1 MHRYT
6 QENDSSGYMTSSS
19 SASVPT
25 LCSILSPIQQTAS
38 GNPQVTFH
46 TTHVHIRNNVTLTT
60 IQPLATI
67 SPNAQVRLAV
77 NTINVSPAGDATPR
91 QQSMVTPLGSE
102 DIPSPKPIPSP
113 NPPSSSSHGMGQ
125 TENTDTNTSSEP
137 CSSSQRNK
145 KGKRGKAKVK
155 IKDGQNKKQ
164 ERKEATDAE
173 NAEIRAFLDYNYLGR
188 SEEEN
193 LVCYICSDRFDERV
207 QLKNHIVNLH
217 LRHIPIKA
225 FSVCPLCSLVCR
237 SRNQFVDHALKPP
250 NRSKVCKTLILR
262 SKEKQAEK
270 SKQLNKSE

>member
-6 QENDSSGYMTSSS
+6 QENYSSGYMTSSS
-19 SASVPT
+19 SVSVPT
-25 LCSILSPIQQTAS
+25 LCSIVSPIQQTVS
-38 GNPQVTFH
+38 GHLTFH
-46 TTHVHIRNNVTLTT
+46 TTHMNIRNNVTLTT

-67 SPNAQVRLAV
+67 SQNAQVRLAV

-91 QQSMVTPLGSE
+91 QQSMVTPQGSE
-102 DIPSPKPIPSP
+102 DIPSLKPIHSP
-113 NPPSSSSHGMGQ
+113 NPPSSSSHGKVQ
-125 TENTDTNTSSEP
+125 TENTDTNTSNEP
-137 CSSSQRNK
+137 CSSTQRNK

-270 SKQLNKSE
+270 SKQLDKSE

>member
-6 QENDSSGYMTSSS
+6 QANYSSGYMTSSS
-19 SASVPT
+19 SVPT
-25 LCSILSPIQQTAS
+25 LCSIVSPIQQTVS
-38 GNPQVTFH
+38 GHLTFY
-46 TTHVHIRNNVTLTT
+46 TTHVNIRNNVTLTT

-67 SPNAQVRLAV
+67 SPNTQVRLAV
-77 NTINVSPAGDATPR
+77 NTINVSPAGDATPQ
-91 QQSMVTPLGSE
+91 QQSMVTPQGSE

-125 TENTDTNTSSEP
+125 TENTDTNTSNEP
-137 CSSSQRNK
+137 CSSTQRNRK
-145 KGKRGKAKVK
+145 EGKRGKAKVK
-155 IKDGQNKKQ
+155 IKDGQRKKQ

-173 NAEIRAFLDYNYLGR
+173 NAEIRAFLNYNYLSR

-225 FSVCPLCSLVCR
+225 FSVCPLCWLVCR

-270 SKQLNKSE
+270 SKQLDKSE